1 MKRGVALGL
10 VVALVLAL
18 VVGGLAAVLGLGG
31 SSDNSSDPV
40 SGPTASTTTT
50 TRVEFSGADSDAY
63 CAANVRLN
71 QELASN
77 VPASNTPAATEEFYD
92 QRVAVFRELEQ
103 IASAEIKPDIS
114 VTVAGLDA
122 FRTVLADAS
131 WDQSQ
136 VSPADIAAIDTP
148 EFTLA
153 TQRLAQY
160 DERVCGFA
168 IQG

>member
-63 CAANVRLN
+63 CAANARLN
-71 QELASN
+71 QELAAG
-77 VPASNTPAATEEFYD
+77 VPSSDDPAAFEAFFD
-92 QRVAVFRELEQ
+92 QR
-103 IASAEIKPDIS
+103 
-114 VTVAGLDA
+114 
-122 FRTVLADAS
+122 
-131 WDQSQ
+131 
-136 VSPADIAAIDTP
+136 IAAIR
-148 EFTLA
+148 EL
-153 TQRLAQY
+153 
-160 DERVCGFA
+160 
-168 IQG
+168 